1 MAERE
6 ITLRHIQA
14 SGEPLAVELV
24 DSSTEVFNSETEAIT
39 ILSKRSKFDRIKA
52 LAFASA
58 GGATFVGGAIMYEGL
73 NKKSTLEVI
82 LGLCLGVGGTGATMH
97 AKSLNN
103 RAFSTRKVVKTISKL
118 ILDDVRSGGASQ

>member
-24 DSSTEVFNSETEAIT
+24 DSNIEVFNSEAEAVT
-39 ILSKRSKFDRIKA
+39 LYKRRSKFDRIKA

-58 GGATFVGGAIMYEGL
+58 GGATFVGGGIMYEGF

-97 AKSLNN
+97 AKSLNE
-103 RAFSTRKVVKTISKL
+103 RAFSARKVVKTILNKKH
-118 ILDDVRSGGASQ
+118 